1 METKGTSKTFAIK
14 EVELPAATQK
24 PEVEEGTGPK
34 AETTELPSTG
44 IPRLD
49 KFLFGEFTHRDIVKI
64 CDVDRTMLY
73 VCLRLC
79 ELNTEL
85 ADKLRAGLAKI
96 VEPFLQGE
104 YPKDFD
110 EQADIAPIETWLSL
124 LDGYE
129 AGIKERQGIQP
140 ATMPKKPLL
149 NPEASMENLL
159 RFVDV
164 IADDAAAACL
174 ACLDLQQANNQLAG
188 EIRAKLW
195 ERVKPII
202 EEGQIPSD
210 MDHDVAADMMRL
222 LGIRDAVLAL
232 SN

>member
-1 METKGTSKTFAIK
+1 MKAVESKTAVK
-14 EVELPAATQK
+14 EVEPQAENKSPNA
-24 PEVEEGTGPK
+24 EEDVGSDNQFI
-34 AETTELPSTG
+34 ELPSTG

-49 KFLFGEFTHRDIVKI
+49 RLLLSDFKPSDIIKI
-64 CDVDRTMLY
+64 CDADRTMLY